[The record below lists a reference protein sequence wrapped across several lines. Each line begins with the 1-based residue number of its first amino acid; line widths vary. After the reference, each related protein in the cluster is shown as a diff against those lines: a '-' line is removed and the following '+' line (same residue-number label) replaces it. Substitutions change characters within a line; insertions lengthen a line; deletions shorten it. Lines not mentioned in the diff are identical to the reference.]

1 MSSEIPAGSTSSL
14 IASVRALGERFLTLA
29 MLEGKQAGM
38 SLALMLGFAL
48 AAAVLVI
55 TGWIALIVGAVL
67 ALVLN
72 GVVGWGWALAI
83 AALLS
88 FAGAGSLVFLAIR
101 RSRDLTFPATRRQM
115 SRLRDGED
123 EHE

>member
-1 MSSEIPAGSTSSL
+1 MSSETPAGSTSSL
-14 IASVRALGERFLTLA
+14 IASVWALGERFLTLA
-29 MLEGKQAGM
+29 TLEGKQAGM
-38 SLALMLGFAL
+38 SLALMLGLAL

-55 TGWIALIVGAVL
+55 TGWFALIAGAVL

-72 GVVGWGWALAI
+72 DVVGWGWALAI

-88 FAGAGSLVFLAIR
+88 FAGAGGLVFLVVR
-101 RSRDLTFPATRRQM
+101 RSRDLTFPATRRQL
-115 SRLRDGED
+115 SRIRDGED